1 MGYKPTLDLNLKDYL
16 RNIAIALDQL
26 VGSFIPG
33 AYPDET
39 ISSRAFRE
47 NWKIQSI
54 INWIFRDPL
63 HCEDSYWSEINQRQ
77 NFTRK

>member
-1 MGYKPTLDLNLKDYL
+1 MGYKSTLDFSLKDYL
-16 RNIAIALDQL
+16 RNIAIALDQF

-47 NWKIQSI
+47 NWKIEGL
-54 INWIFRDPL
+54 INFIFQDIR
-63 HCEDSYWSEINQRQ
+63 HCEDSYWSEVNQRQ